1 MRKVKWALI
10 GCGKVVLKNKTSPF
24 INNKNE
30 IVAICTTK
38 LEHSIEAIKKLNLK
52 NCHGYNDVFKML
64 KNESIDAIY
73 ICTPPKFHYDYLK
86 VLANYN
92 IQLIYV
98 EKPFVLNSEQAESIL
113 NLYKNNLTK
122 VFVAHYKRLTPQIKK
137 LKQMIISKKYGKIES
152 IEGYFSRIYNQKLSQ
167 NSWIYNK
174 EISGGGRFFDISP
187 HILDVLY
194 YIFGE
199 FQNIKSNVLYEQKEH
214 NCESNVITE
223 FQIQNIPCKLHFD
236 LNAMSDKDFLL
247 IKCSNKDIKTSI
259 NRDSTIYILNKKNK
273 ITKKYKFSKTKVWGL
288 EAVKELDKLVFHK
301 KYNHNIASL
310 KDAYIIQNYI
320 ENIIKETR

>member
-1 MRKVKWALI
+1 MKKVKWALI
-10 GCGKVVLKNKTSPF
+10 GCGKVILKNKTSPF

-30 IVAICTTK
+30 IAAICTTK
-38 LEHSIEAIKKLNLK
+38 LEHSINAIHKLKLK
-52 NCHGYNDVFKML
+52 NCHEYDDVYRML

-86 VLANYN
+86 ILANYN
-92 IQLIYV
+92 LQLIYV
-98 EKPFVLNSEQAESIL
+98 EKPFVLNSKQAKSIL
-113 NLYKNNLTK
+113 NLYKKKSTK

-137 LKQMIISKKYGKIES
+137 LKKIIMSKKYSEILS
-152 IEGYFSRIYNQKLSQ
+152 IEGYFSRIYDQKLIQ
-167 NSWIYNK
+167 NSWIYKK

-199 FQNIKSNVLYEQKEH
+199 FKNIKSNVLYEQKEH
-214 NCESNVITE
+214 NCESNVIAE
-223 FQIQNIPCKLHFD
+223 FQMQNIPCKLHFD
-236 LNAMSDKDFLL
+236 LNATSDKDILL
-247 IKCSNKDIKTSI
+247 IKCYNKNIKTSI
-259 NRDSTIYILNKKNK
+259 NRDSTIYILNKNNK
-273 ITKKYKFSKTKVWGL
+273 IIKKYSFPKTKVWGL
-288 EAVKELDKLVFHK
+288 EAVKELDKLIFDK

-320 ENIIKETR
+320 DDILKER